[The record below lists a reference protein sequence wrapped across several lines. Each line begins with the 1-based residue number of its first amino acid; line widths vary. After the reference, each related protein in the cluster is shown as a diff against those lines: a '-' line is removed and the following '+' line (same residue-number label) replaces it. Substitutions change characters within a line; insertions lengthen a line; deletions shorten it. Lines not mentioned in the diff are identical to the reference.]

1 MTKDREVPALRS
13 PPRRKGA
20 KSMTTETETQ
30 GGDMTQT
37 MIWVGAMLVVVV
49 VLAYMFA

>member
-1 MTKDREVPALRS
+1 
-13 PPRRKGA
+13 
-20 KSMTTETETQ
+20 MTTETETQ